1 MGSIMLRCAMLILA
15 AAIASCSGGEPALS
29 EEVAAT
35 SHASDPPE
43 APVQGR
49 VLFARI
55 MSSVR
60 AATTTS
66 IPTARGNG
74 RSRPG
79 RRSSR
84 STSRHGSRL
93 AIVAVNDRGVIVGGT
108 VGVDGTG
115 FRLFE
120 SADPTLNLACGV
132 WAPHGRMACEGSDD
146 TDPSRSGIHTIR
158 ASDGSDLQPVTH
170 GRDVPC
176 DYAPDGTRLAFIRVE
191 GDGSVGTLTLM
202 DADGTRVRPLFRDV
216 TLSGT
221 ACDWSPDG
229 GSILTDSDGAPVL
242 VSPNGTSSSFTGEGI
257 DGYASG
263 AIWSPDGTCILFSM
277 ALEGEQFDVYSAAAD
292 GSDLTRITDSE
303 LLEEALAW
311 LPVNPTRRCPWVC
324 RVRTGGD
331 PSSAPTSGV
340 SAIVHRRPA
349 SHGSRRPHVPSRRG

>member
-1 MGSIMLRCAMLILA
+1 VGSIMLRCAMLILA

-35 SHASDPPE
+35 SHASDPPD

-55 MSSVR
+55 MSSG
-60 AATTTS
+60 A
-66 IPTARGNG
+66 
-74 RSRPG
+74 SRHYVIDADGTGQRPFAPG
-79 RRSSR
+79 RAFETRNLSPD
-84 STSRHGSRL
+84 GSRL
-93 AIVAVNDRGVIVGGT
+93 AIVAVNDGGVIVGGT
-108 VGVDGTG
+108 VGVDGKG

-120 SADPTLNLACGV
+120 SPDPTLNLACGV
-132 WAPHGRMACEGSDD
+132 WAPHGRMACEGWDD
-146 TDPSRSGIHTIR
+146 TDQSRNGIYTVR
-158 ASDGSDLQPVTH
+158 ASDGSDLQRVTH

-176 DYAPDGTRLAFIRVE
+176 DYAPDGTRLAFVRVE
-191 GDGSVGTLTLM
+191 GDDSVGTLTLM
-202 DADGTRVRPLFRDV
+202 DADGTRIRPLFRDV

-229 GSILTDSDGAPVL
+229 RSILTGSDGTLVL
-242 VSPNGTSSSFTGEGI
+242 VSPNGTSTSLTGEGI

-263 AIWSPDGTCILFSM
+263 AIWSPDGTRILFSM

-311 LPVNPTRRCPWVC
+311 LP
-324 RVRTGGD
+324 
-331 PSSAPTSGV
+331 
-340 SAIVHRRPA
+340 
-349 SHGSRRPHVPSRRG
+349 